1 MTSFALKI
9 VALISMF
16 CDHFGAAFYSGQL
29 SYLNLIGRIA
39 FPIFAFQI
47 SEGYIHTKN
56 IKKYLIIS
64 GVLILFFTLIL
75 FTFNIIVF
83 NNIKMELPE
92 KYGIYNFS
100 ENLAINEL
108 VNQLFLPINIT
119 IVLFIAFSI
128 IITIIFLT
136 ALNKNENEII
146 NARLYLQKVANG
158 KYSFDIENISESEL
172 SNLKKDLYK
181 IVLELK
187 EKSENLTKDRETL
200 SNYITDISHQIRTP
214 LMAITAM
221 IDALI
226 ENEKT
231 LDNITR
237 RFVYNISSQLNQI
250 NWLVDNLLKMAQ
262 LDTKTVKLNK
272 TKINLAQ
279 LFKNI
284 ENNLSIFLE
293 EKNQTLNFSIDKNI
307 KIYADEK
314 WLTEAFENILKN
326 CVEYSNNNSVIKIE
340 CSKNPLYTEIIVS
353 DSGKGINKNEISK
366 IFNRFYKGTNSSGN
380 SFGIGLSLAKSIIE
394 SQQGEIS
401 VESKEN
407 VGTTFTIKIYE
418 NE

>member
-1 MTSFALKI
+1 MKILKS
-9 VALISMF
+9 LK
-16 CDHFGAAFYSGQL
+16 
-29 SYLNLIGRIA
+29 N
-39 FPIFAFQI
+39 
-47 SEGYIHTKN
+47 KN

-172 SNLKKDLYK
+172 SNLKEDLYK

-380 SFGIGLSLAKSIIE
+380 SFGIGLSLAKSIIG

>member
-1 MTSFALKI
+1 MKILKS
-9 VALISMF
+9 LK
-16 CDHFGAAFYSGQL
+16 
-29 SYLNLIGRIA
+29 N
-39 FPIFAFQI
+39 
-47 SEGYIHTKN
+47 KN

-83 NNIKMELPE
+83 NSTKIELSE

-119 IVLFIAFSI
+119 IVLFIVFSI

-172 SNLKKDLYK
+172 SNLKEDLYK

-231 LDNITR
+231 LDNIT
-237 RFVYNISSQLNQI
+237 
-250 NWLVDNLLKMAQ
+250 
-262 LDTKTVKLNK
+262 
-272 TKINLAQ
+272 
-279 LFKNI
+279 
-284 ENNLSIFLE
+284 
-293 EKNQTLNFSIDKNI
+293 
-307 KIYADEK
+307 
-314 WLTEAFENILKN
+314 
-326 CVEYSNNNSVIKIE
+326 
-340 CSKNPLYTEIIVS
+340 
-353 DSGKGINKNEISK
+353 
-366 IFNRFYKGTNSSGN
+366 
-380 SFGIGLSLAKSIIE
+380 
-394 SQQGEIS
+394 
-401 VESKEN
+401 
-407 VGTTFTIKIYE
+407 
-418 NE
+418 

>member
-1 MTSFALKI
+1 MKILKS
-9 VALISMF
+9 LK
-16 CDHFGAAFYSGQL
+16 
-29 SYLNLIGRIA
+29 N
-39 FPIFAFQI
+39 
-47 SEGYIHTKN
+47 KN

-172 SNLKKDLYK
+172 SNLKEDLYK

>member
-1 MTSFALKI
+1 MKILKS
-9 VALISMF
+9 LK
-16 CDHFGAAFYSGQL
+16 
-29 SYLNLIGRIA
+29 N
-39 FPIFAFQI
+39 
-47 SEGYIHTKN
+47 KN

-83 NNIKMELPE
+83 NSTKIELSE

-172 SNLKKDLYK
+172 SNLKEDLYK

-226 ENEKT
+226 ENEKA

-326 CVEYSNNNSVIKIE
+326 CIEYSNNNSVIKIE

>member
-1 MTSFALKI
+1 MKILK
-9 VALISMF
+9 
-16 CDHFGAAFYSGQL
+16 
-29 SYLNLIGRIA
+29 NLKN
-39 FPIFAFQI
+39 
-47 SEGYIHTKN
+47 KN

-83 NNIKMELPE
+83 NSTKIELSE

-119 IVLFIAFSI
+119 IVLFIVFSI

-172 SNLKKDLYK
+172 SNLKEDLYK

>member
-1 MTSFALKI
+1 MKILKS
-9 VALISMF
+9 LK
-16 CDHFGAAFYSGQL
+16 
-29 SYLNLIGRIA
+29 N
-39 FPIFAFQI
+39 
-47 SEGYIHTKN
+47 KN

-83 NNIKMELPE
+83 NSTKIELSE

-172 SNLKKDLYK
+172 SNLKEDLYK

-200 SNYITDISHQIRTP
+200 SNYITDITHQIRTP

-226 ENEKT
+226 ENEKA

-293 EKNQTLNFSIDKNI
+293 EKNQTLNFSIDN
-307 KIYADEK
+307 
-314 WLTEAFENILKN
+314 F
-326 CVEYSNNNSVIKIE
+326 
-340 CSKNPLYTEIIVS
+340 
-353 DSGKGINKNEISK
+353 
-366 IFNRFYKGTNSSGN
+366 
-380 SFGIGLSLAKSIIE
+380 
-394 SQQGEIS
+394 
-401 VESKEN
+401 
-407 VGTTFTIKIYE
+407 
-418 NE
+418 

>member
-1 MTSFALKI
+1 MKILK
-9 VALISMF
+9 
-16 CDHFGAAFYSGQL
+16 
-29 SYLNLIGRIA
+29 NLKN
-39 FPIFAFQI
+39 
-47 SEGYIHTKN
+47 KN

-83 NNIKMELPE
+83 NSTKIELSE

-172 SNLKKDLYK
+172 SNLKEDLYK

>member
-1 MTSFALKI
+1 MKILKS
-9 VALISMF
+9 LK
-16 CDHFGAAFYSGQL
+16 
-29 SYLNLIGRIA
+29 N
-39 FPIFAFQI
+39 
-47 SEGYIHTKN
+47 KN

-172 SNLKKDLYK
+172 SNLKEDLYK

-250 NWLVDNLLKMAQ
+250 NWLVNNLLKMAQ

>member
-1 MTSFALKI
+1 MKILKS
-9 VALISMF
+9 LK
-16 CDHFGAAFYSGQL
+16 
-29 SYLNLIGRIA
+29 N
-39 FPIFAFQI
+39 
-47 SEGYIHTKN
+47 KN

-83 NNIKMELPE
+83 NSTKIELSE

-172 SNLKKDLYK
+172 SNLKEDLYK

>member
-1 MTSFALKI
+1 MKILKS
-9 VALISMF
+9 LK
-16 CDHFGAAFYSGQL
+16 
-29 SYLNLIGRIA
+29 N
-39 FPIFAFQI
+39 
-47 SEGYIHTKN
+47 KN

-83 NNIKMELPE
+83 NSTKIELSE

-172 SNLKKDLYK
+172 SNLKEDLYK

-340 CSKNPLYTEIIVS
+340 CSKNPLHTEIIVS

>member
-1 MTSFALKI
+1 MKILKS
-9 VALISMF
+9 LK
-16 CDHFGAAFYSGQL
+16 
-29 SYLNLIGRIA
+29 N
-39 FPIFAFQI
+39 
-47 SEGYIHTKN
+47 KN

-172 SNLKKDLYK
+172 SNLKEDLYK

-226 ENEKT
+226 ENEKA

>member
-1 MTSFALKI
+1 MKILKS
-9 VALISMF
+9 LK
-16 CDHFGAAFYSGQL
+16 
-29 SYLNLIGRIA
+29 N
-39 FPIFAFQI
+39 
-47 SEGYIHTKN
+47 KN

-83 NNIKMELPE
+83 NSTKIELSE

-172 SNLKKDLYK
+172 SNLKEDLYK

-226 ENEKT
+226 ENEKA